1 MATVTGFKCLDETGM
16 PILCDAYGNNAA
28 LRCLGCGSPILIT
41 FLKNQKGSDPVH
53 PSKPVLPVVSNSG
66 SKSMKTKINLSYIKS
81 NKAIGASKLVYR
93 RIWTR

>member
-53 PSKPVLPVVSNSG
+53 PSKCITCGLKFWVEVNEDQNQLVLHQ
-66 SKSMKTKINLSYIKS
+66 IK
-81 NKAIGASKLVYR
+81 
-93 RIWTR
+93 